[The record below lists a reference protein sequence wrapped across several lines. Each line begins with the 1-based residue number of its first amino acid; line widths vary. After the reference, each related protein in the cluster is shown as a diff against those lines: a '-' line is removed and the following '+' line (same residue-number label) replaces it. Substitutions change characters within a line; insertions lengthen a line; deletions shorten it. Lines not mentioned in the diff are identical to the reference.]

1 MKTEKPFLSVL
12 IVDDDASVR
21 NTLVQV
27 IKVLVKSTLFE
38 LHVLEADSVAS
49 AKRILA
55 KFIPTVVTTDFRMP
69 GGTGLDLLDYLK
81 SEPAH
86 KDTPVILFSAT
97 LEDIQGDPRAGR
109 FSQAIQKPCKPKE
122 FAETV
127 RGYLIKR

>member
-1 MKTEKPFLSVL
+1 MKTEKPFFTVL
-12 IVDDDASVR
+12 VVDDDIHVR
-21 NTLVQV
+21 NILCQV
-27 IKVLVKSTLFE
+27 LRMFVTSELFK
-38 LHVLEADSVAS
+38 LHVLEADSVDS

-55 KFIPTVVTTDFRMP
+55 KFIPAVVTTDFRMP

-97 LEDIQGDPRAGR
+97 LEDIQGDPRATG